1 MFSHYHYFDELVE
14 KMLRGDY
21 DQHMRE
27 AWVWIH
33 GRFVPYPFQ
42 NNIHRLPP
50 DVFLDCVMGII
61 EARGQHQAGQLRR
74 RGSHPCS
81 ERASPSTSCG
91 RTTSRCG
98 PIRSR

>member
-1 MFSHYHYFDELVE
+1 
-14 KMLRGDY
+14 MLRGDY

-50 DVFLDCVMGII
+50 DVFLDCIMGII
-61 EARGQHQAGQLRR
+61 EAQRTALPRDNFDAVDHA
-74 RGSHPCS
+74 SS
-81 ERASPSTSCG
+81 ATASPSTSCG
-91 RTTSRCG
+91 PTTSRSG
-98 PIRSR
+98 PTRSR